1 MDTTNP
7 AHPDDGNPAGPPEQ
21 APGQSPGQAP
31 EPTIGVGLA
40 VSQQK
45 YLPARGGPQE
55 LHAVVTVRVSGAAGA
70 APGPALAEVLVVD
83 CSSSMDRPPEKFREA
98 RKAAVAALE
107 LLPDGTPFTVVAGT
121 HVAVPAY
128 PPGGAMAVADPA
140 TRAAATAAVRRLVAA
155 GGTCLGRWLDLARRE
170 LAAQS
175 APIRHTLLLTDGRDE
190 HGHFLPL
197 SGVLADCAGQF
208 VCDAWGI
215 GTDWDA
221 RLLLE
226 VARSLHGAADAVRVE
241 SDLSAEYQ
249 RLVRGLLAKTVPELT
264 LTVGSPAPGA
274 RLRYVKQTFPHEGP
288 MTPEPDEPGAFVT
301 RAWGEELRRF
311 HVCLSVDPDGELRD
325 QDLLAA
331 EVAVRVPAGSG
342 IAPPAP
348 QPLVVH
354 WTDDPALSGLTDGQV
369 VHARLWEELGTAV
382 ADATDAH
389 HRGRHDRAEALL
401 GRAVALAHRAG
412 ARRLLTEL
420 ARLVDVHDPA
430 AGHVTLRAHVD
441 PVDFQHLLTASS
453 HTTHGPDGSAPAGPP
468 RQGGELVPCPA
479 CGHRFP
485 ARSRFCGDCG
495 APMGASS

>member
-1 MDTTNP
+1 MNTTNP
-7 AHPDDGNPAGPPEQ
+7 ANPDRPRGDGGAADPA
-21 APGQSPGQAP
+21 
-31 EPTIGVGLA
+31 IVVDLA

-45 YLPARGGPQE
+45 YLPADGGTQE

-98 RKAAVAALE
+98 RKAAVAVLQ

-121 HVAVPAY
+121 HEAAAAY
-128 PPGGAMAVADPA
+128 PPGGAMAVADDA
-140 TRAAATAAVRRLVAA
+140 TRAAATAAVHELVAA

-175 APIRHTLLLTDGRDE
+175 TPIRHTLLLTDGRDE

-197 SGVLADCAGQF
+197 AGVLADCAGQF

-226 VARSLHGAADAVRVE
+226 VARALHGGADAVRVE
-241 SDLSAEYQ
+241 SDLTERYE
-249 RLVRGLLAKTVPELT
+249 RLVGALLAKTVPELT
-264 LTVGSPAPGA
+264 LTVGALAPGA
-274 RLRYVKQTFPHEGP
+274 HLRYVKQTFPHEGP
-288 MTPEPDEPGAFVT
+288 MTPEPDEPHAYVT

-311 HVCLSVDPDGELRD
+311 HVCLAVDPEGERRD

-331 EVAVRVPAGSG
+331 EVAVRLPAGSG
-342 IAPPAP
+342 VAPPAP

-369 VHARLWEELGTAV
+369 VHAQVWEELGTAV

-389 HRGRHDRAEALL
+389 HRGQLDRAEALL
-401 GRAVALAHRAG
+401 GRAVALAQRAG
-412 ARRLLTEL
+412 ARRLLSEL
-420 ARLVDVHDPA
+420 ARLVEIHDA
-430 AGHVTLRAHVD
+430 DTGRVTLRAHVD
-441 PVDFQHLLTASS
+441 PVDFQHLMTASS

-468 RQGGELVPCPA
+468 RQGGELVPCPE
-479 CGHRFP
+479 CHRRYP
-485 ARSRFCGDCG
+485 ARSRFCGNCG
-495 APMGASS
+495 AAMGASS

>member
-7 AHPDDGNPAGPPEQ
+7 AHPDRPESAENAEAPAI
-21 APGQSPGQAP
+21 
-31 EPTIGVGLA
+31 TVDLA

-45 YLPARGGPQE
+45 YLPAGGGVQE
-55 LHAVVTVRVSGAAGA
+55 LHAVVTVRVGGAAGA
-70 APGPALAEVLVVD
+70 VPGPALAEVLVVD

-98 RKAAVAALE
+98 KKAAVAALQ

-121 HVAVPAY
+121 HEAAPAY
-128 PPGGAMAVADPA
+128 PPGGAMALADDL
-140 TRAAATAAVRRLVAA
+140 TRAAATAAVHELVAA

-197 SGVLADCAGQF
+197 AGVLDDCAGQF
-208 VCDAWGI
+208 VCHAWGI

-221 RLLLE
+221 RLLLD
-226 VARSLHGAADAVRVE
+226 VAAALHGSADAVRVE
-241 SDLSAEYQ
+241 SDLAERY
-249 RLVRGLLAKTVPELT
+249 RTLMRALLAKTVPELT
-264 LTVGSPAPGA
+264 VTVGALAPGA
-274 RLRYVKQTFPHEGP
+274 ELRYVKQTFPHEKP
-288 MTPEPDEPGAFVT
+288 MTPEPDEPGTYVT

-311 HVCLSVDPDGELRD
+311 HICLTADPEGELRD

-331 EVAVRVPAGSG
+331 EVAVRLPAGSRV
-342 IAPPAP
+342 APPAS

-369 VHARLWEELGTAV
+369 AHAQVWEELGTAV

-389 HRGRHDRAEALL
+389 ARGQHDRAEALL

-412 ARRLLTEL
+412 ARRLLAEL
-420 ARLVDVHDPA
+420 ARLVEIHDEDT
-430 AGHVTLRAHVD
+430 GRVTLRSHVD
-441 PVDFQHLLTASS
+441 PVDFQHLMTASS

-468 RQGGELVPCPA
+468 RQGGELVPCPR
-479 CGHRFP
+479 CHHRYP
-485 ARSRFCGDCG
+485 ARSRYCGNCG
-495 APMGASS
+495 ATMGASS

>member
-1 MDTTNP
+1 MNP
-7 AHPDDGNPAGPPEQ
+7 ANPVNPDRPEHPQGPA
-21 APGQSPGQAP
+21 
-31 EPTIGVGLA
+31 EPAIGLGLT

-45 YLPARGGPQE
+45 YLPAGGGAQE
-55 LHAVVTVRVSGAAGA
+55 LHAVVTVQVTGAAGA

-98 RKAAVAALE
+98 KKAAVAALQ

-121 HVAVPAY
+121 HEAVAAY
-128 PPGGAMAVADPA
+128 PPGGAMAVADA
-140 TRAAATAAVRRLVAA
+140 TTRAAATAAVHELVAA

-175 APIRHTLLLTDGRDE
+175 APIRHALLLTDGRDE

-197 SGVLADCAGQF
+197 AGVLADCAGQF

-221 RLLLE
+221 HLLLD
-226 VARSLHGAADAVRVE
+226 VAAALHGSADAVRVE
-241 SDLSAEYQ
+241 SDLAAGYR
-249 RLVRGLLAKTVPELT
+249 RLVRALLAKTVPELT
-264 LTVGSPAPGA
+264 LTVDSLAPGA
-274 RLRYVKQTFPHEGP
+274 RLRYVKQTFPHERP
-288 MTPEPDEPGAFVT
+288 MTPEPDRPGTYVT

-311 HVCLSVDPDGELRD
+311 HVCLTVDPEGELRD

-331 EVAVRVPAGSG
+331 AVGVHAPAGTG

-354 WTDDPALSGLTDGQV
+354 WTNDPALSGLTDGQV
-369 VHARLWEELGTAV
+369 AHARVWEELGTAV

-389 HRGRHDRAEALL
+389 HHGRTDRAEALL

-412 ARRLLTEL
+412 ARRLLAEL
-420 ARLVDVHDPA
+420 ARLVEIHDPA
-430 AGHVTLRAHVD
+430 AGRVTLRSPVD
-441 PVDFQHLLTASS
+441 PVDFQLLMTASS
-453 HTTHGPDGSAPAGPP
+453 HTTQGPDGSAPAALP
-468 RQGGELVPCPA
+468 RQGGELAACPV
-479 CGHRFP
+479 CHRRYP
-485 ARSRFCGDCG
+485 ARSRYCGNCG
-495 APMGASS
+495 AAMGASS